1 MLKILIFQKGEK
13 NLEDLLLFDVQTLT
27 NVTIEDCEE
36 MYKRKGYCAI
46 CNDGRL
52 DGFVKEPE
60 GRSGEHLK
68 LIWLNAAI

>member
-1 MLKILIFQKGEK
+1 M
-13 NLEDLLLFDVQTLT
+13 EDKLLFNAETLA
-27 NVTIEDCEE
+27 NVTVEDCME
-36 MYKRKGYCAI
+36 MYKRKGYAAI

-60 GRSGEHLK
+60 GKPHEHLK